1 LSDILFKNE
10 CFLIQG
16 AIFEVHNEMGN
27 GFLEA
32 VYQECL
38 EKEFKIR
45 HIPFQAQYPLTLLY
59 KGEKLVQKYIPDFIC
74 YNNKI
79 IIEIKAVKELLPEH
93 QAQLL
98 NYLKVTNLKLGL
110 LINFGAYPKAEI
122 MRMAN

>member
-1 LSDILFKNE
+1 MSDILFKNE